1 MFLGLDLATS
11 SLKALPAPHVTLSGE
26 DSAAMGQS
34 SDLYKDAGLSRLLAG
49 VNRANKGSYPGIV
62 AETCQTGVGQL
73 QSSHASIRYRATR
86 ERTALPASSR
96 PPPLPFPA
104 G

>member
-73 QSSHASIRYRATR
+73 SSFGPRHQSVP
-86 ERTALPASSR
+86 ELP
-96 PPPLPFPA
+96 L
-104 G
+104 